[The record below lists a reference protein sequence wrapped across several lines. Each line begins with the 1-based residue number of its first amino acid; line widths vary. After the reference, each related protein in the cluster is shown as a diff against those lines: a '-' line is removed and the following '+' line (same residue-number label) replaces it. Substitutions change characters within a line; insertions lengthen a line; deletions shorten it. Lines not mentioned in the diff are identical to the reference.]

1 MPTTARTSTRTT
13 TRTRSGA
20 RSQSKSAESD
30 LRQVDALTLLKE
42 DHRKVEELFS
52 QLESARKSDRK
63 QMLAQTICEEL
74 TLHAKLEES
83 TFYPAVR
90 ETLKRKKDQEQLDE
104 ALVEHSTF
112 KWLIARWQNET
123 PDTDLFQALAT
134 VLKEYVQ
141 HHVKEEEKEMFPQVR
156 KSSLDTRAL
165 GQTLQMAKQQLQKKL
180 TH

>member
-1 MPTTARTSTRTT
+1 MPTARTASRTTRSGNGRRHT
-13 TRTRSGA
+13 TRTKSTESG
-20 RSQSKSAESD
+20 
-30 LRQVDALTLLKE
+30 LRRVDALTLLKE

-52 QLESARKSDRK
+52 QLESARKSERK
-63 QMLAQTICEEL
+63 LMLAQTICEEL

-90 ETLKRKKDQEQLDE
+90 ETLKAKKEQDQLDE

-112 KWLIARWQNET
+112 KWLINRWENES
-123 PDTDLFQALAT
+123 PDTDLFQALGT

-141 HHVKEEEKEMFPQVR
+141 HHVKEEEKQMFPKVR
-156 KSSLDTRAL
+156 KSSLDTREL
-165 GQTLQMAKQQLQKKL
+165 GQTLQLVKQELQKKR